1 MDKFEKVK
9 FFLRLSATKQ
19 EHKFLLLSNHL
30 DELYTHLVSF
40 VVRQIPQI
48 QSASYGYYPRIHK
61 VINDLPDYALIKKL
75 KAAAMEKKNVEQE
88 NKRAEGI
95 WRQTKAQRQLAEET
109 VKRNQTP
116 LEYML
121 STFPKARIPIVM
133 TRFLGHA
140 GNSSLKSLL
149 LSGN

>member
-61 VINDLPDYALIKKL
+61 VINDLPDYALTKKL
-75 KAAAMEKKNVEQE
+75 KAATMEKKKVGQEKKKKRVE
-88 NKRAEGI
+88 GV
-95 WRQTKAQRQLAEET
+95 WRQTKAQR
-109 VKRNQTP
+109 
-116 LEYML
+116 
-121 STFPKARIPIVM
+121 
-133 TRFLGHA
+133 
-140 GNSSLKSLL
+140 
-149 LSGN
+149 